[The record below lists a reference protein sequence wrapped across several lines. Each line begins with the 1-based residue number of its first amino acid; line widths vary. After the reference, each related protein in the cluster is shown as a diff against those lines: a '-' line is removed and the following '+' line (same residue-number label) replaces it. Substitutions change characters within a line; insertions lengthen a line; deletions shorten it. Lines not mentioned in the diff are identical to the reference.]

1 MNYYKRHLGDY
12 AAATRH
18 LSMIEH
24 GAYTLLLDVYYIG
37 EKPLPN
43 DERAIW
49 RLVGARS
56 KDEREAVSVILQE
69 FFTLEADGW
78 HQTRCDE
85 EIGKKQAKAEVN
97 REIGKRGGR
106 PKKETVTVPEK
117 NPDGFQEKTQTVSE
131 NNPSHKP
138 IANSQEPKEK
148 QTSGGDT
155 LDQHR
160 EDDRPPPPAVRQS
173 QGDPTDIAVRIS
185 SSLRVWEKAR
195 GKFAS
200 VTSTNCA
207 DLAAMQPTDT
217 ELREAYDLAVA
228 DRDKAHDPS
237 PVNAGFVATFL
248 AKLRAPAR
256 PKAPPRDDWHR
267 SDAGTDRK
275 ARELGMFAHGGESYD
290 SFRQRIWAEIK
301 RRENATSQGAA

>member
-138 IANSQEPKEK
+138 IANSQEPKENLSP
-148 QTSGGDT
+148 QTPPASSEHPDPGDDPARVDPPAAPGEPEDLPGPSPTATGAMAGALRRAGVTVASHNPVLHAWVNDGFTVVQALEAVEICRQHKPAPEPIAAGYLDKVLRGQANGKPSERGKRQGGDT
-155 LDQHR
+155 DQWGI
-160 EDDRPPPPAVRQS
+160 P
-173 QGDPTDIAVRIS
+173 
-185 SSLRVWEKAR
+185 L
-195 GKFAS
+195 
-200 VTSTNCA
+200 
-207 DLAAMQPTDT
+207 
-217 ELREAYDLAVA
+217 
-228 DRDKAHDPS
+228 
-237 PVNAGFVATFL
+237 
-248 AKLRAPAR
+248 
-256 PKAPPRDDWHR
+256 
-267 SDAGTDRK
+267 
-275 ARELGMFAHGGESYD
+275 
-290 SFRQRIWAEIK
+290 
-301 RRENATSQGAA
+301 